1 MIFDLLEVYLVR
13 MIHAF
18 RDEVLL
24 GQHSDKRHGLA
35 TAMQDRWYDDKGHKD
50 GLNG

>member
-13 MIHAF
+13 MIHTF
-18 RDEVLL
+18 GDEVLL
-24 GQHSDKRHGLA
+24 GQHSDKRHGLE
-35 TAMQDRWYDDKGHKD
+35 TAKQDRWYDDKGHKD

>member
-13 MIHAF
+13 KIQAF
-18 RDEVLL
+18 GDEVLL
-24 GQHSDKRHGLA
+24 EQHSDKRHGLE
-35 TAMQDRWYDDKGHKD
+35 TAMQERRYDDKGHKD